1 MGVRRFWRTLSV
13 SRKLYSV
20 IGGMALLIG
29 LQLFTLA
36 FAMKTISSVR
46 AIVTGESLWSKAQKD
61 AVLSLHKYAR
71 TQDEIW
77 YDEFKQNLRIPL
89 GDSEGR
95 KALEQN
101 PPDLEGTKKGFL
113 EGKNHP
119 DDIEKL
125 IYLLRTFNNVP
136 QVRAALDL
144 WTEGDQLN
152 VRLATKANELH
163 QSIQDK
169 SPQTR
174 IAAILMEVDNLNQEL
189 TIREREFSFVL
200 GEGSRWME
208 KLLMIGLFFA
218 VLIVECLGVFLTFS
232 LARNI
237 TRSLQE
243 LTKAAT
249 EIELGNLN
257 VKVPIRSQDEIG
269 GLAESINQMALS
281 LKTHT
286 GEKMQAENAS
296 KVKSLFLANM
306 SHEMRTPLSAIMGFA
321 ELLRSPGLSDEERQQ
336 YIAIILR
343 TSDNL
348 TKIINDILD
357 LSKVEAGYLEIEK
370 TTFSFT
376 TLLHE
381 IHMLVLAK
389 KADKPIDIQF
399 RLNGRVPDLI
409 HSDPLRLRQILLN
422 ILGNAVKFT
431 ERGSI
436 EVTYEIVDSKLKV
449 TIKDTGMGVSPEQRK
464 YLFQTFSQVDS
475 SATRRYEGTG
485 LGLVLS
491 RQLARILGGDVELTD
506 SAVGKGCTFVV
517 SFAFEPGNSVHT
529 TPQHPPVTLRSLDS
543 NQQLKGMTLL
553 IIDDVEDNRLLIQ
566 RLLSRRGAQVDLA
579 ASGHDGI
586 RMAQEKHYDIILM
599 DIQMPLMDGY
609 TATRTLRESGYRKP
623 IIALTAHAMKEDR
636 DRCLQAGCNDYLT
649 KPIQVETIVSTLTK
663 HTQLQY
669 R

>member
-1 MGVRRFWRTLSV
+1 MGARQFWRTLSV

-20 IGGMALLIG
+20 IGGMALLIA

-71 TQDEIW
+71 TGDEVW

-101 PPDLEGTKKGFL
+101 PPDIEGTKKGFL
-113 EGKNHP
+113 EGRNHP
-119 DDIEKL
+119 DDIDKL
-125 IYLLRTFNNVP
+125 IYLLRTFRDVP

-152 VRLATKANELH
+152 ARLAVKAEELH
-163 QSIQDK
+163 QAIQKK
-169 SPQTR
+169 SPANV
-174 IAAILMEVDNLNQEL
+174 IADVLIEVDTINQDL
-189 TIREREFSFVL
+189 TVKEREFSFVL
-200 GEGSRWME
+200 GEGSRFLE

-218 VLIVECLGVFLTFS
+218 VLIVEALGVYLTFT
-232 LARNI
+232 LARTI
-237 TRSLQE
+237 TRSLKE
-243 LTKAAT
+243 LTKAAA
-249 EIELGNLN
+249 EIELGNLS
-257 VKVPIRSQDEIG
+257 VKVPVRSQDEIG
-269 GLAESINQMALS
+269 ELAKSINSMATS

-286 GEKMQAENAS
+286 GEKVQAENAS

-321 ELLRSPGLSDEERQQ
+321 ELLRSPGLTDEERQQ

-370 TTFSFT
+370 STFSFT

-381 IHMLVLAK
+381 IHMMVLAK
-389 KADKPIDIQF
+389 KGDKPIDIQF
-399 RLNGRVPDLI
+399 RLNGRVPDMI

-422 ILGNAVKFT
+422 ILGNAIKFT
-431 ERGSI
+431 EAGSV
-436 EVTYEIVDSKLKV
+436 EVSYEVIDTKLHV
-449 TIKDTGMGVSPEQRK
+449 SIKDTGMGVSPEQRK
-464 YLFQTFSQVDS
+464 FLFQTFSQVDS

-491 RQLARILGGDVELTD
+491 RQLARILGGDVELTE

-517 SFAFEPGNSVHT
+517 SFAFEPGSSVLT
-529 TPQHPPVTLRSLDS
+529 SQQNTPVTLRNLDLA
-543 NQQLKGMTLL
+543 QQLKGMTIL

-566 RLLSRRGAQVDLA
+566 RLLSRRGAQVELA
-579 ASGHDGI
+579 ASGQDGI
-586 RMAQEKHYDIILM
+586 QMAQAKHYDIILM
-599 DIQMPLMDGY
+599 DIQMPMMDGY
-609 TATRTLRESGYRKP
+609 TATRTLRESGYSKP

-649 KPIQVETIVSTLTK
+649 KPIQVDTIVNTLTK